1 MAMLYALRGYTIGK
15 LFDRTMMTPTIVP
28 PSDLTVKEL
37 VAWSHAENKLILDVL
52 EKKVKHLHM
61 EKQLDVAAI
70 ARVISRCAT
79 LVEAELYSHATSNE
93 QIPVG
98 VRIRNRGL
106 WLGLLRL
113 VDEDPSTYEHTTF
126 REILECFAP
135 LISEGSSDWF
145 ATGCAALAHLP
156 ALSSNADRFPRKL
169 VDAFFAHAIAS
180 EDAERVLL
188 ESSKTAWWIKTRY
201 EAYKR
206 DHATA
211 PPGSPERTG
220 TVAPSRQVTP
230 EACARKRTIE
240 LRDDPPDAKRR
251 LAL

>member
-1 MAMLYALRGYTIGK
+1 
-15 LFDRTMMTPTIVP
+15 
-28 PSDLTVKEL
+28 
-37 VAWSHAENKLILDVL
+37 
-52 EKKVKHLHM
+52 M

-79 LVEAELYSHATSNE
+79 LVEAELYSHATSSE

-126 REILECFAP
+126 REILKCFAP

-169 VDAFFAHAIAS
+169 VNAFFAHAIAS

-188 ESSKTAWWIKTRY
+188 ESSKTAWWIKMRY
-201 EAYKR
+201 EEYKADHVSR
-206 DHATA
+206 YGEYKPDYEMLRWIKKYGKPIELDHATA
-211 PPGSPERTG
+211 PPASPERTR
-220 TVAPSRQVTP
+220 TSAPSRQVTP

-240 LRDDPPDAKRR
+240 LDDDPPNAKRR
-251 LAL
+251 LALSCAVTRASR